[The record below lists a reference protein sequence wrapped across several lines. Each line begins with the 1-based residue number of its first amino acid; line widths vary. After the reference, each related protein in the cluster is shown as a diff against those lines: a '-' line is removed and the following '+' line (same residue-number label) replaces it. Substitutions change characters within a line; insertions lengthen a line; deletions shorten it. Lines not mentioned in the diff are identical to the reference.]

1 MKLLKQYKFHKLV
14 NDVEEEL
21 PGSSL
26 GFIDLKN
33 YFPQLSTK
41 LLLY

>member
-1 MKLLKQYKFHKLV
+1 MKFRNLF

-21 PGSSL
+21 PGLSL

-41 LLLY
+41 